1 MGDPLLQIQDVVHAY
16 DGPAVLDGLNLRVE
30 AGAHVLIEG
39 PSGSGKTTL
48 LNVAGALLVPQAGS
62 VSFDGQ
68 NLANLGDRAGH
79 RLRNLGFVFQEFHL
93 LESLSARHNVGLVQ
107 AARGGTPAHTVDALL
122 GPLGLDGRLDAPVRL
137 LSRGERQRVALARAF
152 ANRPRLVLADE
163 PTASL
168 DPSRADATLSHLFE
182 LAQATGAT
190 VLMVSHDRALRERP
204 EFVQRVTM
212 DGGRIRP
219 AS

>member
-1 MGDPLLQIQDVVHAY
+1 MGGTLLELRDVVHAY
-16 DGPAVLDGLNLRVE
+16 DGPAVLDGLSLSVA
-30 AGAHVLIEG
+30 AGGHVLIEG
-39 PSGSGKTTL
+39 PSGAGKTTL
-48 LNVAGALLVPQAGS
+48 LNVAGALLVPQGGT
-62 VSFDGQ
+62 VVFDGQ
-68 NLANLGDRAGH
+68 NLATVGDRAGH

-152 ANRPRLVLADE
+152 ANSPRLILADE

-168 DPSRADATLSHLFE
+168 DPSRADATLTHLFE
-182 LAQATGAT
+182 LAQARSAT

-204 EFVQRVTM
+204 EFSQRLTM
-212 DGGRIRP
+212 DGGRIHQ